1 MSSLSSSANSQTHE
15 MPSEQTVGEPS
26 LIRRLIKHVKNNPDG
41 DPEDDIE
48 FQELSNKIRTL
59 TIALQKW
66 TREAEEF
73 LDR

>member
-66 TREAEEF
+66 TREAQAV
-73 LDR
+73 LG

>member
-15 MPSEQTVGEPS
+15 MPGEQTVEGPS
-26 LIRRLIKHVKNNPDG
+26 LIRRLIEHVKNNPDG

-66 TREAEEF
+66 TLEARAF
-73 LDR
+73 LG